1 MAKFYGIV
9 GYAATGETVD
19 GVWKENPIM
28 ERPYYG
34 DVVRNYKRTQSGGNL
49 NDDVSLSNEIS
60 IVADPFAYQHC
71 YAIRYVDY
79 MGVRWKVES
88 VEVERP
94 RLILSL
100 GGVYNE

>member
-28 ERPYYG
+28 ERPYFG
-34 DVVRNYKRTQSGGNL
+34 DVVRNYKRSQSGGNL

>member
-1 MAKFYGIV
+1 MAKFYGTV
-9 GYAATGETVD
+9 GYAVTGETVD

-34 DVVRNYKRTQSGGNL
+34 DVVRNYKRAQSGGNL